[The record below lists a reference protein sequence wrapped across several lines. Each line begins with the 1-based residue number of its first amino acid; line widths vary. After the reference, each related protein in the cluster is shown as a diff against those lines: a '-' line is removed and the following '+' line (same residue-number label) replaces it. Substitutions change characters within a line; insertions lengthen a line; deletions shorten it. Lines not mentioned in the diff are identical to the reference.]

1 MSNLTSLGHEPASK
15 AKSHLDRANDLLD
28 EAKALL
34 AAEAREP
41 EAPVRGFWR
50 PVSWPRILGSFLD
63 ERTVAYGSEEDLL
76 RYDVNAEARIVW
88 TPYVLKVGESVTVL
102 GPLRSDVDPA
112 RCNGA
117 EAGSWIG
124 RLARYAAPLAAKI
137 AGRVYWIARCDNG
150 LEVLVLAVSEAAVFA
165 SLDRRGILPGEK
177 PMVSS
182 SHFWSATRV
191 EDDAEVQGKFDKV
204 LLDNGAE
211 VPLSTLIEAQVRP

>member
-1 MSNLTSLGHEPASK
+1 MSNLTPLGHEPGSK

-50 PVSWPRILGSFLD
+50 PVSWPIGSTID
-63 ERTVAYGSEEDLL
+63 QHTVAYGSEEDLAFFE
-76 RYDVNAEARIVW
+76 RSRIGSERTTWVVFV
-88 TPYVLKVGESVTVL
+88 PKLGDALTVL
-102 GPLRSDVDPA
+102 ESILGPGDVVT
-112 RCNGA
+112 GA
-117 EAGSWIG
+117 WIG
-124 RLARYAAPLAAKI
+124 RLARHAAPLAAKI

-191 EDDAEVQGKFDKV
+191 EDDAEVQGRFDQV